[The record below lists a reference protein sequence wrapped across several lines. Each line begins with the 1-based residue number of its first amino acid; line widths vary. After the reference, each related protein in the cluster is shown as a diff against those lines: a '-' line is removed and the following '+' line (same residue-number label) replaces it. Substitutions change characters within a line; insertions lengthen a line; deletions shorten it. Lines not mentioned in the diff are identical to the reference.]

1 MNLHFWWEKIMPHLS
16 TSLFQWVVCCSIH
29 GLSPNK
35 RPYWLSAFQ
44 IEECIT
50 QYFYIKLTNS
60 VQNLTP
66 LLGRHLSLETSIE
79 GEFTRRRTRHRLQ
92 DNEQLLQQ
100 LKTGLSGSST
110 SLYSF
115 NWHFHTLY
123 MDCTWKETGSQSKQR
138 VSLLQLH
145 CILTS
150 PSCKCIVGTIELFI
164 NVTFP
169 SLSPSDL
176 CLPSKLWTHIPLWV
190 SGIAVVAFLLPLLVY
205 YTRCYS
211 IFDFVTKGRY
221 KSELTAQIFLSEV
234 LTWQKDRVWA

>member
-16 TSLFQWVVCCSIH
+16 TFLFQWVVCCSIH

-35 RPYWLSAFQ
+35 CPYWLSAFQ

-66 LLGRHLSLETSIE
+66 LLGRHLSLETSSE

-110 SLYSF
+110 SVQFQLTFSYSLHGLHVKGNREPEQTASLF
-115 NWHFHTLY
+115 TPASLHTY
-123 MDCTWKETGSQSKQR
+123 
-138 VSLLQLH
+138 
-145 CILTS
+145 
-150 PSCKCIVGTIELFI
+150 
-164 NVTFP
+164 
-169 SLSPSDL
+169 LS
-176 CLPSKLWTHIPLWV
+176 
-190 SGIAVVAFLLPLLVY
+190 
-205 YTRCYS
+205 
-211 IFDFVTKGRY
+211 
-221 KSELTAQIFLSEV
+221 
-234 LTWQKDRVWA
+234 